1 MLKFKLQF
9 ECDNDAFVDDM
20 NGMIANTLVRLAD
33 KIYHTL
39 SDITEE
45 EFTLRDINGNYIG
58 VAKLTEDSDILNKSG
73 HRIG

>member
-9 ECDNDAFVDDM
+9 ECENDAFVDDM
-20 NGMIANTLVRLAD
+20 NGMIASILVGLAD
-33 KIYHTL
+33 KIHHSS

>member
-9 ECDNDAFVDDM
+9 ECENDAFVDDM

-33 KIYHTL
+33 KIHHKL